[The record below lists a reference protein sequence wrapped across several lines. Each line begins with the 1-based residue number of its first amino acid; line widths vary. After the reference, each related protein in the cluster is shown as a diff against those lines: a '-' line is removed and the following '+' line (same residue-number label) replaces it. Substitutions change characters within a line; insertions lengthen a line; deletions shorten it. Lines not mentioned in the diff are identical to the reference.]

1 MTIWGI
7 GVKLILFSF
16 FYAILMSLITFLYQ
30 DLFII
35 NAVSYHTIIPISAIL
50 LFVGIP
56 FLVVSGRKVTKDF
69 KKGHLI
75 TDGVFA
81 FVRNPIY
88 SAWIIFIIPALT
100 LLSKSILIFST
111 SIFSYILFKIL
122 IKQEDLYLEQ
132 KFGEKYLKYRSQ
144 VNEIVPWFNINNET

>member
-16 FYAILMSLITFLYQ
+16 LYAIVMSLITFFYQ
-30 DLFII
+30 DIFII
-35 NAVSYHTIIPISAIL
+35 NLISYNTIIPISIIL
-50 LFVGIP
+50 LLVGIP
-56 FLVVSGRKVTKDF
+56 FLIMSGRKVTKDF

-75 TDGVFA
+75 TNGVFA

-111 SIFSYILFKIL
+111 SIFSYVLFKIL

-132 KFGEKYLKYRSQ
+132 EFGEKYLKYRAK
-144 VNEIVPWFNINNET
+144 VNEIVPWVGINT